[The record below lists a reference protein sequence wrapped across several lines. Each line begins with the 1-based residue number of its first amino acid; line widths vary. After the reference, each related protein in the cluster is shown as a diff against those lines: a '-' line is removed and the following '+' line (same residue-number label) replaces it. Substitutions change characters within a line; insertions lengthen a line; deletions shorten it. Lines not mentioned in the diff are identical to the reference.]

1 MNRKNIFVI
10 ESDVNY
16 LWSGFEKKLESLSAL
31 RSSSRVCAE
40 AFDVSGLYTTK
51 AFPDEGGVWVLLTH
65 NKSVKSWVALAT

>member
-10 ESDVNY
+10 EIGVSY
-16 LWSGFEKKLESLSAL
+16 LCTGFVKKLESLSAL
-31 RSSSRVCAE
+31 GIGARRTE